1 MADRISYRFLCFLL
15 LSAFLFAIGNVWAA
29 QEQYSEGKDY
39 SKAVV
44 PVEKSWCEAP
54 PPWEIRIGLPGWLA
68 GLDGDSGVKG
78 VEAESDVTFGQLF
91 KHLTHIP
98 IALSI
103 NARYGRW
110 EFWVDGQYIP
120 AGGL

>member
-1 MADRISYRFLCFLL
+1 MTDRVTQSLLCFVLL
-15 LSAFLFAIGNVWAA
+15 LAFLFTIGSLCAG
-29 QEQYSEGKDY
+29 QEQYSDGQDH
-39 SKAVV
+39 SKEV
-44 PVEKSWCEAP
+44 PLVEKSWCEAP

-98 IALSI
+98 IAVSI

-110 EFWVDGQYIP
+110 EFW
-120 AGGL
+120 